1 MADNGKDTK
10 HARHI
15 DRRMNLVINVEKC
28 DFYKTVWYEVG
39 LKLSEIVTNNFR
51 EDEFN
56 TRLGYAVV
64 RLENLQNN
72 FQIGVTV

>member
-15 DRRMNLVINVEKC
+15 DRRMNFVINVEKC
-28 DFYKTVWYEVG
+28 DFYKTVWCEVG
-39 LKLSEIVTNNFR
+39 LKLSEIGTNNVR